1 MGLADAGF
9 ADPVQRE
16 LYEKEGTKQL
26 REFVRLQQAAPPADV
41 IGTERSFEIT
51 LGGVR
56 VKGRLDRIDRIAG
69 NRVAI
74 IDYKTGKP
82 RTEDHARKSLQLSI
96 YALAAREKWDYEAER
111 LVFYNLADNTE
122 VACKR
127 DPRQLAEACQ
137 RVAEVA
143 AEIKCRE
150 LRSHARL
157 PLRMVRLSQPLS
169 CDRGEALSDPGAGRG
184 GELMLAVAL
193 TFVAVVLAL
202 IAVVAVVLVLRRPAP
217 SDPQALEA
225 LRNDFHVLRESTDRS
240 VSHVVDVFSNQLAGM
255 GDNVQKALG
264 AVNSN
269 VAERLEAMNRQL
281 GERLN
286 ENVKAMSGTSKE
298 VNDRMAHVQNIFAE
312 LQKQVGG
319 MSEQARHLAELSK
332 SIADLQHIL
341 TAPKLRGGFG
351 EEQLENLLAM
361 VFAREQYRTQ
371 YAFSSGEK
379 VDAVLLF
386 PQGMVAIDSKFSLE
400 SFRRIAAAGTDDEK
414 KVARREFLKDV
425 RKRVDEIPAST
436 SSPPK
441 ARCPS
446 RSCTSR
452 RKTSTTKPSSA
463 MKTTTG
469 STNTARRSA
478 SCRSRPTRSML
489 TCTPSWSDSRAC
501 T

>member
-1 MGLADAGF
+1 
-9 ADPVQRE
+9 
-16 LYEKEGTKQL
+16 
-26 REFVRLQQAAPPADV
+26 
-41 IGTERSFEIT
+41 
-51 LGGVR
+51 
-56 VKGRLDRIDRIAG
+56 
-69 NRVAI
+69 
-74 IDYKTGKP
+74 
-82 RTEDHARKSLQLSI
+82 
-96 YALAAREKWDYEAER
+96 
-111 LVFYNLADNTE
+111 
-122 VACKR
+122 
-127 DPRQLAEACQ
+127 
-137 RVAEVA
+137 
-143 AEIKCRE
+143 
-150 LRSHARL
+150 
-157 PLRMVRLSQPLS
+157 
-169 CDRGEALSDPGAGRG
+169 
-184 GELMLAVAL
+184 MLAVAL
-193 TFVAVVLAL
+193 TFVAVLLAL

-240 VSHVVDVFSNQLAGM
+240 VSRVVDVFSNQLAGM

-264 AVNSN
+264 AVNCN

-281 GERLN
+281 GDRLN

-414 KVARREFLKDV
+414 KIARREFLKDV
-425 RKRVDEIPAST
+425 RKRVDETSKYIQPAEGTLPFALMYIPAENVYYEAIIRDEDDNGLYEYCAQKRVMPVSPNSLYAYLHTIVVGLKSLHVSQQAESILRQMESLRFELEKFTDVYDKLGTHLKNAGKSYDDST
-436 SSPPK
+436 RALGKLENRVHNLAGAGMSQPELPLDGE
-441 ARCPS
+441 
-446 RSCTSR
+446 
-452 RKTSTTKPSSA
+452 KPALGAAES
-463 MKTTTG
+463 
-469 STNTARRSA
+469 
-478 SCRSRPTRSML
+478 
-489 TCTPSWSDSRAC
+489 
-501 T
+501 